1 MNALTVVSLRS
12 LLLVFSITMTI
23 TEIYTYKYVGKKKS
37 KISFLQKTLSSKFHE
52 VSPATAQKSIIKK
65 IKIILFTLANLKFPK
80 KKIMV
85 EKEED
90 TSICCEPNFLLC
102 M

>member
-1 MNALTVVSLRS
+1 MNALTAVFLRS

-23 TEIYTYKYVGKKKS
+23 TEIYTCKYVEKKKKT

-52 VSPATAQKSIIKK
+52 VSPATAQKSIKK
-65 IKIILFTLANLKFPK
+65 FKIILFTLANLKFL

-90 TSICCEPNFLLC
+90 ASICCEPNFLLYL
-102 M
+102 